1 MGFISS
7 DGSEHD
13 SSYDQKHHESNVYG
27 RNDGGGDL
35 GLAKEIMNA
44 PKNLINAW
52 AKKSADAEAAH
63 ERWKEDAETVKSV
76 IADYCKENWQ
86 GVINTGK
93 MFYCYEIAYA
103 LVVIAYCKK
112 GNYEDAIRTLLHF
125 KDLLANP
132 EFFSENELKILNEW
146 SAEGNHYKYKESEKK
161 LEKMIKQTYSKAKGH
176 EVSDD
181 EFKQFYISFCEKEIK
196 AKRGNPILWLDKWGN
211 LSGKKITAEDIKR
224 IAAGDKDLI
233 TNLLAEKKLNVG
245 QRIGCFLALIAIVV
259 IVFIIA
265 ARVLGF

>member
-44 PKNLINAW
+44 PANIIKGLVNKA
-52 AKKSADAEAAH
+52 AETEAANK
-63 ERWKEDAETVKSV
+63 RWDEDAKTVKSV

-112 GNYEDAIRTLLHF
+112 GNYEDALRTLLHF
-125 KDLLANP
+125 EDRLSNP
-132 EFFSENELKILNEW
+132 EPFSENELKILNEW
-146 SAEGNHYKYKESEKK
+146 SAEGNNYQLKGPEKK
-161 LEKMIKQTYSKAKGH
+161 LEKMIKQTYSKAQRH

-181 EFKQFYISFCEKEIK
+181 EYKQFYISFCEKEIK
-196 AKRGNPILWLDKWGN
+196 ATKGGPLWAGKWEELKGNKMT
-211 LSGKKITAEDIKR
+211 KEDIKR
-224 IAAGDKDLI
+224 IAGGDKEI
-233 TNLLAEKKLNVG
+233 VTNLLVATKNNLGNK
-245 QRIGCFLALIAIVV
+245 IGCFLALAAIVV
-259 IVFIIA
+259 IVFVIA
-265 ARVLGF
+265 VLLLG